1 MIALVGE
8 SGGGKSTLTK
18 LLPRFHDPVAG
29 GVFWDG
35 IDLRDAK
42 LSSLRRQ
49 VALVTQETVLFN
61 DTVRHNIAYGKPE
74 ASDAEIKQAAGI
86 AFAHDFIEEMP
97 KGYDTIVGERGI
109 FLSGGQR
116 QRLAIARA
124 ILLDAPVLI
133 LDEATSALDAESERL
148 VQKALTNLVRDRT
161 TLVIAHRL
169 STIRRADT
177 IVVMEGG
184 RIIEMGSHSELLARG
199 GQYRRLYEL
208 QFAEEESELI
218 TSQ

>member
-1 MIALVGE
+1 ML
-8 SGGGKSTLTK
+8 
-18 LLPRFHDPVAG
+18 
-29 GVFWDG
+29 WDG

-49 VALVTQETVLFN
+49 IGLVTQETVLFN
-61 DTVRHNIAYGKPE
+61 DTVRHNIVYGRPD
-74 ASDAEIKQAAGI
+74 ASDEQMMEAARI
-86 AFAHDFIEEMP
+86 AFAHDFIMELP

-124 ILLDAPVLI
+124 ILMDAPVLI

-148 VQKALTNLVRDRT
+148 VQRAIANLVRNRT
-161 TLVIAHRL
+161 TVVIAHRL
-169 STIRRADT
+169 STIRRADK

-184 RIIEMGSHSELLARG
+184 RLIEMGTHSELLDRG

-208 QFAEEESELI
+208 QFADEEEELI
-218 TSQ
+218 VVSN